1 VIDRRTLLQLTAA
14 TGVIHVLPP
23 SPARAAEPEWR
34 HGLSLFGELK
44 YPAGFE
50 RFDYVNPDAPKGGRA
65 RVFSLGS
72 FDSLNPFTFKGS
84 AAGIVGQTFDTLMD
98 ASLDEAGS
106 EYGLIADAVKKPDDF
121 SWVTYRIN
129 SAARFHDGSPI
140 TPEDVIWSLEALK
153 GAHPFY
159 NAYYANVTAVE
170 QTGDREVTF
179 RFSEAGNRE
188 LPQIVGQI
196 SVLSKAWWTG
206 KNDKG
211 ETRDINNTTL
221 EVPLG
226 NGAYRIREVKPGKSV
241 TIERVKDYWAADL
254 PVNRGKNN
262 FDEIFVIYY
271 RDNTI
276 AMEGFKGDEY
286 DFRAESSSKDWA
298 TSYEFPAAKRGDV
311 LKEEIYLKNP
321 DGMQAYVF
329 NTRRERFA
337 DAKVRQALNYAFD
350 FEWANQNL
358 FFGQYARTAS
368 YFANS
373 ELAWSGLPEG
383 LELDIL
389 NEVKDQVPAEVFT
402 QEYKNPAYVT
412 PQDKRNNLRMAAKL
426 LSEAGWT
433 VGNDR
438 VLRNAKGEEFGIE
451 FLLVSPLFER
461 VVLPYTSQLELLG
474 IKSTVRT
481 IDSAQYERR
490 VQAFDYDCI
499 VGSWGQSLSPGNE
512 QRNFWGSEAAGREG
526 SRNFIGI
533 KNPAVDKLIDKIIFA
548 KNRDE
553 LVAACRALDR
563 VLLWNHYVV
572 PMWNIPYE
580 RVAFWNRFGR
590 PEKLPDHSV
599 GFPAIWWW
607 DADKASKV
615 KS

>member
-1 VIDRRTLLQLTAA
+1 MIDRRTLLQLTAA

-23 SPARAAEPEWR
+23 SPVRAAEPEWR
-34 HGLSLFGELK
+34 HGLSLFGDLK

-50 RFDYVNPDAPKGGRA
+50 RFDYVNPDAPKGGRVRISA
-65 RVFSLGS
+65 VGT
-72 FDSLNPFTFKGS
+72 FDSLNPFTFKGN
-84 AAGIVGQTFDTLMD
+84 AAGIVGSTIDTLMD
-98 ASLDEAGS
+98 GAMDEAGS
-106 EYGLIADAVKKPDDF
+106 EYGLIAEAVKKPDDF
-121 SWVTYRIN
+121 SWVTYRLN
-129 SAARFHDGSPI
+129 TQARFHDGTPI
-140 TPEDVIWSLEALK
+140 TPDDVIWSLEALK

-159 NAYYANVTAVE
+159 NAYYANVTSVE
-170 QTGDREVTF
+170 QTADHEVTF
-179 RFSEAGNRE
+179 KFSQSGNRE

-196 SVLSKAWWTG
+196 PVLSKAWWTG

-211 ETRDINNTTL
+211 ETRDINSTTL

-226 NGAYRIREVKPGKSV
+226 NGAYRIAEVKPGKSI

-262 FDEIFVIYY
+262 FDEIFVLYY

-298 TSYEFPAAKRGDV
+298 TSYDFPAAKRGDV
-311 LKEEIYLKNP
+311 IKAEVHLKNP

-329 NTRRERFA
+329 NTRRDRFA
-337 DAKVRQALNYAFD
+337 DAKVRRALNFAFD

-358 FFGQYARTAS
+358 FFGQYVRTAS

-373 ELAWSGLPEG
+373 ELAWNGLPQG
-383 LELDIL
+383 KELDIL
-389 NEVKDQVPAEVFT
+389 NEVKDQVPPEVFT
-402 QEYKNPAYVT
+402 EEYTNPSYAD
-412 PQDKRNNLRMAAKL
+412 PKDKRNNLRMAAKL

-433 VGNDR
+433 AGNDR
-438 VLRNAKGEEFGIE
+438 VLRNAKGEAFEIE

-461 VVLPYTSQLELLG
+461 VVLPYVSQLELLG

-512 QRNFWGSEAAGREG
+512 QRDFWGSAAADRQG

-533 KNPAVDKLIDKIIFA
+533 RNPAVDKLIDKIIFA
-548 KNRDE
+548 TDRE
-553 LVAACRALDR
+553 ALVAACRALDR

-580 RVAFWNRFGR
+580 RIAYWNRFGK
-590 PEKLPDHSV
+590 PEKVPDHSI
-599 GFPAIWWW
+599 GFPTIWWW
-607 DADKASKV
+607 DADKAAKV

>member
-1 VIDRRTLLQLTAA
+1 MIDRRTLLQLTAA

-50 RFDYVNPDAPKGGRA
+50 RFDYVNPEAPKGGRA
-65 RVFSLGS
+65 RLFALGS

-106 EYGLIADAVKKPDDF
+106 EYGLIAEAVKKPDDF

-129 SAARFHDGSPI
+129 GAARFHDGSPI

-153 GAHPFY
+153 AAHPFY
-159 NAYYANVTAVE
+159 NSYYANVTAAE
-170 QTGDREVTF
+170 QTADNEVTF

-196 SVLSKAWWTG
+196 PVLSKTWWTG

-226 NGAYRIREVKPGKSV
+226 NGAYRITEVKPGKSV

-298 TSYEFPAAKRGDV
+298 TSYDFPAAKRGDV
-311 LKEEIYLKNP
+311 VKEEIYLKNP

-337 DAKVRQALNYAFD
+337 DARVRQALNYAFD

-373 ELAWSGLPEG
+373 ELAWTGLPEG
-383 LELDIL
+383 KELEIL
-389 NEVKDQVPAEVFT
+389 NEVKDQVPPEVFT
-402 QEYKNPAYVT
+402 EEYKNPVYAT
-412 PQDKRNNLRMAAKL
+412 PQDKRNNLRTAAKL
-426 LSEAGWT
+426 FSEAGWT

-438 VLRNAKGEEFGIE
+438 VLRNAKGEDFTIE

-461 VVLPYTSQLELLG
+461 VVLPYVSQLELLG

-512 QRNFWGSEAAGREG
+512 QRNFWGSAAADREG
-526 SRNFIGI
+526 SRNFVGI
-533 KNPAVDKLIDKIIFA
+533 KNPAVDKLIDRIIFA
-548 KNRDE
+548 RDREE

-580 RVAFWNRFGR
+580 RIAYWNRFGR
-590 PEKLPDHSV
+590 PEKLPDHSI

-607 DADKASKV
+607 DADKAGKV